1 MENPAEMYFEKQT
14 AANEIKGF
22 TKSFTKRTKDKKE
35 ENKDVKELL
44 GFLKEGKLIIGA
56 KVTEKAFKSGNA
68 KKVYT
73 ASNCDELTLNKV
85 KHYAKI
91 ADVEVVELDLDN
103 QELGQKLTK
112 PFLISMVCVRALK

>member
-1 MENPAEMYFEKQT
+1 MYFEEQT

-35 ENKDVKELL
+35 ENKDVKDLL
-44 GFLKEGKLIIGA
+44 GFQKEGKLIVGA
-56 KVTEKAFKSGNA
+56 KVTEKAFKNSNA

-73 ASNCDELTLNKV
+73 ASNCDELTLAKI

-91 ADVEVVELDLDN
+91 ANVEVIELDLDN
-103 QELGQKLTK
+103 LELGQKLVK
-112 PFLISMVCVRALK
+112 PFLVSMCCVRASK